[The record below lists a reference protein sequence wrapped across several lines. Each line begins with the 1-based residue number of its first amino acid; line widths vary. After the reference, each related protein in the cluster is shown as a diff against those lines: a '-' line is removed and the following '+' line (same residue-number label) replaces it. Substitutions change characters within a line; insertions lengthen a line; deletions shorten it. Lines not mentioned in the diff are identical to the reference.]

1 MNGCWIGFGDKTFC
15 IVYLLILVWIFVFM
29 FSSGCFYQVCI
40 SSTCIIG
47 SGSPSGQK
55 TLFTLA
61 AATSSNSSRTS
72 KWVWDNGVIISLG
85 VLRKSRSSHIWRLC
99 RVLEG
104 LSLDYG

>member
-1 MNGCWIGFGDKTFC
+1 MGSLFS
-15 IVYLLILVWIFVFM
+15 YSLLEKQGNRFLFYEILKF
-29 FSSGCFYQVCI
+29 FSSLCLVRKVCI